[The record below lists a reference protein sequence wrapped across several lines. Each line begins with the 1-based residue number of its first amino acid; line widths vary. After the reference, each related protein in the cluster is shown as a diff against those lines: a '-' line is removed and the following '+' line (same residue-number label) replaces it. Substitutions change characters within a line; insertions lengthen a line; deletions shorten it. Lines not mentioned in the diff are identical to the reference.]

1 MSNDRKVTKDLI
13 QTCKDGSEGFA
24 KAADK
29 LTEAGETDLATQFRQ
44 FGTERQ
50 QFASELDDLA
60 KQYGDDAD
68 TSGSVAAA
76 AHRGW
81 MAVKDVLAGSGDP
94 EGVLDA
100 AEQGEDH
107 AKSEYAKA
115 LDEDIS
121 PTLRTVVQRQ
131 YAAVQHAHDTVRD
144 LRDAHAA

>member
-1 MSNDRKVTKDLI
+1 MSADRKVTKDLI

-29 LTEAGETDLATQFRQ
+29 LGEAGKTDLATQFRQ
-44 FGTERQ
+44 FGSERA
-50 QFASELDDLA
+50 QFASELENLA
-60 KQYGDDAD
+60 AQYGDDAD
-68 TSGSVAAA
+68 ASGSVAGTL
-76 AHRGW
+76 HRGW

-115 LDEDIS
+115 LEEDIS
-121 PTLRTVVQRQ
+121 PTLRDVVERQ
-131 YAAVQHAHDTVRD
+131 FAAVQRAHDTVRD
-144 LRDAHAA
+144 VRDSYAA

>member
-29 LTEAGETDLATQFRQ
+29 LGEAGK
-44 FGTERQ
+44 
-50 QFASELDDLA
+50 DDLA
-60 KQYGDDAD
+60 SKFRTFGVERGQFATELEGLAAQYGDDVD
-68 TSGSVAAA
+68 KSGSVAAA
-76 AHRGW
+76 VHRGW
-81 MAVKDVLAGSGDP
+81 MSVKDVLAGSGDP

-107 AKSEYAKA
+107 AKSEYSDA
-115 LDEDIS
+115 LEDDIS
-121 PTLRTVVQRQ
+121 PDLRTVVERQ

-144 LRDAHAA
+144 LRDSYAA